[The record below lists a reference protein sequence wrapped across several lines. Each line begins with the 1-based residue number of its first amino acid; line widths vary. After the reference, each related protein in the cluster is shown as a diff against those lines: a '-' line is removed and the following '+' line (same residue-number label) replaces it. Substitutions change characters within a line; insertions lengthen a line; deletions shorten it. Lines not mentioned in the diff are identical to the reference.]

1 MHRVMPRRRNSLRLT
16 VALVVAISVFAFAD
30 GRAHA
35 CSCAVG
41 DPRDALHVSDGA
53 FVGTLVSRENIDGG
67 KAIYTFSVE
76 TSVKGGLVGSV
87 DVESSSSGASCGFE
101 VPVGRRIG
109 ILLDQQPDGDWTG
122 GLCTQIDP
130 DVLIAA
136 AEPLPA
142 PNGEG
147 PIRLIVGG
155 NFGEARVMALDERG
169 RTLGYGYGDGA
180 VLGLSMC
187 PGMARFVE
195 AVSLDRTG
203 SLVVRD
209 TATLEI
215 VREVPLM
222 TGRFPSI
229 YEVSCLTE
237 DGELLAAAETRK
249 GVTSAHVVRGS
260 HHRVAYAAE
269 RIRVWFQEKR
279 VYVKS
284 GNVLS
289 RLRLWR
295 GSLEYVAQI
304 PAGLGSIE
312 VSRDERH
319 VGGVLYG
326 GARHGHPPSMVVVVQ
341 SVDGSTRSF
350 GLHGWNDWGD
360 VRWLDNGHVVYLP
373 GGGDDDRAHVLSL
386 PGLTRVGGFQGWNAV
401 TSFIRSG
408 CAEGVGWGTIMRA
421 CLPHGPIRSRRLL
434 GPETFTVT
442 PVSGRIIPAPLG
454 AR

>member
-1 MHRVMPRRRNSLRLT
+1 MPRRRIAARFA
-16 VALVVAISVFAFAD
+16 VALVVVISVFVFAD
-30 GRAHA
+30 GPAHA

-41 DPRDALHVSDGA
+41 DPRDALHASDGA
-53 FVGTLVSRENIDGG
+53 FVGALVSKDDIDGG
-67 KAIYTFSVE
+67 QAIYTFSVE

-87 DVESSSSGASCGFE
+87 DVESSSSRASCGFE
-101 VPVGRRIG
+101 VPLGRRIG
-109 ILLDQQPDGDWTG
+109 ILLHQQPDGDWTG

-130 DVLIAA
+130 DELIKAG
-136 AEPLPA
+136 EPLPA

-155 NFGEARVMALDERG
+155 NFGEARVLALDERG

-209 TATLEI
+209 TATLEV
-215 VREVPLM
+215 VREVPLI

-229 YEVSCLTE
+229 YEVACLSE
-237 DGELLAAAETRK
+237 DGELLAAAEARK
-249 GVTSAHVVRGS
+249 GVTSVHVVRGS
-260 HHRVAYAAE
+260 HHRVAYASE
-269 RIRVWFQEKR
+269 RIRAWFQDER

-284 GNVLS
+284 GNVLA
-289 RLRLWR
+289 RLALWG
-295 GSLEYVAQI
+295 GSLEQVTQI

-326 GARHGHPPSMVVVVQ
+326 GTRHGHPPSEVVVVR
-341 SVDGSTRSF
+341 SVDGSTLSF
-350 GLHGWNDWGD
+350 GLQGSNDWGD

-386 PGLTRVGGFQGWNAV
+386 PRLTRVGGFQGWNAV
-401 TSFIRSG
+401 TSFIRNG

-421 CLPHGPIRSRRLL
+421 CLPDGPIRSRRLL

-442 PVSGRIIPAPLG
+442 PVSGRITPAPAG